1 VIPWYDALLLLV
13 GCVVF
18 LMFFGVP
25 VAFAFLLTDL
35 LGLFVFMRGFGS
47 VDLLIGQVTS
57 SITVFI
63 FAPLPLFL
71 LKGQIF
77 FHSGLAAR
85 IFNSLD
91 ICLGG
96 LPGRLCYV
104 AVGGGSLFAALTG
117 SSIANTAMMGSLMV
131 PDMLRRGYSKNMALG
146 PIMGA
151 GGLAMMVPPS
161 GPAVLLGSI
170 AKIDIG
176 GLLLGAV
183 LPGILLASLYVVWI
197 ALKVHFDPGSVPP
210 DSGQSVALAEKL
222 RLLATN
228 ILPTLVLIVGIIALM
243 EFGIATPSEAAAF
256 GVVGTLGLTLCYGA
270 MTWRKLWNAMVGTSR
285 IAAMV
290 LLIIMTSHSFAGMLA
305 FSGASSGLI
314 DWVSDLHMSPLV
326 TLCAMLGITIMMGT
340 IIDGTSI
347 MLMTVPIFFPL
358 AQALGLNLIWFGV
371 LMLISIELGL
381 ITPPKGLLLYVMM
394 SVAPRGTTLGEV
406 AWAAVPFIAAHIV
419 CLGLLIAFPLI
430 VLSLAGTP

>member
-1 VIPWYDALLLLV
+1 MPWYDALLLLV
-13 GCVVF
+13 GSVLS
-18 LMFFGVP
+18 LMFFGIP
-25 VAFAFLLTDL
+25 VAFAFLLADL
-35 LGLFVFMRGFGS
+35 LGLFVFMRGFAS
-47 VDLLIGQVTS
+47 VELLIAQITS

-85 IFNSLD
+85 IFSAFD

-131 PDMLRRGYSKNMALG
+131 PDMLRRGYSKGMAMG

-151 GGLAMMVPPS
+151 GGLAMVVPPS

-183 LPGILLASLYVVWI
+183 LPGILLATLYIVWL
-197 ALKVHFDPGSVPP
+197 ALKIRFDPGSVPT
-210 DSGQSVALAEKL
+210 DRGDVVSL
-222 RLLATN
+222 RHKMALLATN
-228 ILPTLVLIVGIIALM
+228 ILPTLVLIFGVIGLM

-256 GVVGTLGLTLCYGA
+256 GVVGTIGLTLCYGA
-270 MTWRKLWNAMVGTSR
+270 MTWRKLWDALMGTSR
-285 IAAMV
+285 ISAMV
-290 LLIIMTSHSFAGMLA
+290 LLIIMTSHSFGGMLA

-314 DWVSDLHMSPLV
+314 DWVADLHVSPLV
-326 TLCAMLGITIMMGT
+326 TLCAMLGITIAMGT

-358 AQALGLNLIWFGV
+358 AQALGFDLVWFGV
-371 LMLISIELGL
+371 LMLIAIELGL

-406 AWAAVPFIAAHIV
+406 SRAALPFIAAHIV
-419 CLGLLIAFPLI
+419 CLGLLIEFPAI
-430 VLSLAGTP
+430 VLALAGSP

>member
-1 VIPWYDALLLLV
+1 MIWYDALLLLV
-13 GCVVF
+13 GCVVT
-18 LMFFGVP
+18 LMFAGIP
-25 VAFAFLLTDL
+25 VAFAFLLADL
-35 LGLFVFMRGFGS
+35 LGLFVFMRGLAS
-47 VDLLIGQVTS
+47 IDLLIAQITS

-77 FHSGLAAR
+77 FHSGLAER

-91 ICLGG
+91 KCLGG

-131 PDMLRRGYSKNMALG
+131 PDMLRRGYSKSMAMG

-151 GGLAMMVPPS
+151 GGLAMVVPPS

-183 LPGILLASLYVVWI
+183 LPGILLASIYVAWI
-197 ALKVHFDPGSVPP
+197 VLKVRLDPASVPH
-210 DSGQSVALAEKL
+210 DRGDAITLREKT
-222 RLLATN
+222 RLVLVN
-228 ILPTLVLIVGIIALM
+228 ILPTLVLIFGIIGLM
-243 EFGIATPSEAAAF
+243 EYGIATPTEAAAF
-256 GVVGTLGLTLCYGA
+256 GVAGTLALTLCYRA
-270 MTWRKLWNAMVGTSR
+270 MSWRKLWRALFGTTR

-290 LLIIMTSHSFAGMLA
+290 LLIIMTSHTFGAMLA

-314 DWVSDLHMSPLV
+314 DWVGGLHVSPLV

-358 AQALGLNLIWFGV
+358 AQALGFDLIWFGV

-381 ITPPKGLLLYVMM
+381 ITPPKGLLLYIML

-406 AWAAVPFIAAHIV
+406 VLAAAPFIVAHFV
-419 CLGLLIAFPLI
+419 CLALLIAFPLI
-430 VLSLAGTP
+430 VLALATSP